1 MSKKPTIK
9 ILKVNLKIIF
19 EKLVVDITRKRT
31 KMFQKF
37 QRILVQQDNSK
48 RTDKLKKNS
57 LKNKK
62 IV

>member
-1 MSKKPTIK
+1 MSKKPTKK
-9 ILKVNLKIIF
+9 ILKVNLKIMF

-31 KMFQKF
+31 KMFKKF

>member
-1 MSKKPTIK
+1 MSKKPTKK

-19 EKLVVDITRKRT
+19 DKLVVDITQKRT

>member
-1 MSKKPTIK
+1 MSKKPTKK

-48 RTDKLKKNS
+48 RTDKL
-57 LKNKK
+57 NKK
-62 IV
+62 LIEK

>member
-1 MSKKPTIK
+1 MSKKPTKK

>member
-1 MSKKPTIK
+1 MSKKPTKK
-9 ILKVNLKIIF
+9 ILKVNLKIVF
-19 EKLVVDITRKRT
+19 DKLVVDITRKRT

>member
-1 MSKKPTIK
+1 MSKKPTK
-9 ILKVNLKIIF
+9 QILKVNLKIIF